1 MLRYYHGADLLDA
14 YRGAMSWRRL
24 RVLIQHLPPESATW
38 TALRN
43 DLTPREL
50 AEQAAKGEPEKGR
63 WSQQEQLIA
72 AAVDAIRRVEWALWS
87 VNIDKKS
94 KRPDAPEPMRRP
106 GVGPRKKKAQL
117 TERSADRLFE
127 LLQGGAA

>member
-1 MLRYYHGADLLDA
+1 
-14 YRGAMSWRRL
+14 MSWRRL

-43 DLTPREL
+43 GLTPMEL
-50 AEQAAKGEPEKGR
+50 AEQAEKGEPEKGR
-63 WSQQEQLIA
+63 WSQQEQLLA
-72 AAVDAIRRVEWALWS
+72 LVADRLARVEWVLWC
-87 VNIDKKS
+87 VNTESKS

-106 GVGPRKKKAQL
+106 GAEPRKKKAQL
-117 TERSADRLFE
+117 TEGSANRLFE